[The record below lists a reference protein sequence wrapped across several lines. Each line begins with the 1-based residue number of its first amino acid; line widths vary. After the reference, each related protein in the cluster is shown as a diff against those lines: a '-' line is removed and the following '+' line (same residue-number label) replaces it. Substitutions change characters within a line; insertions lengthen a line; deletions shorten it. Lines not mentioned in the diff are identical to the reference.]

1 LHWLLVH
8 PPLLGPAVLAPLAAE
23 LVRRGPVAGVP
34 DLRPR
39 VTEAPGWRQRW
50 VAAAAASGPADAVL
64 GFSGAGVTV
73 PAVAAAVG
81 ARRLARVDALLPV
94 RSGATVPDDDIRD
107 RVAALVSDVRI
118 ADWTTWWGPDALP
131 DLVPDDLLR
140 AALRADGHRLP
151 ADVYDVA
158 VPVPGVWPEEGAGYV
173 QLSPA
178 YADAAAE
185 ARWRGWPVAGGP
197 DGSHLDVATGPET
210 VADLLG

>member
-1 LHWLLVH
+1 MPLHWL

-23 LVRRGPVAGVP
+23 LVRRGHVAGVP

-64 GFSGAGVTV
+64 GFSGAGVTL

-118 ADWTTWWGPDALP
+118 ADW
-131 DLVPDDLLR
+131 
-140 AALRADGHRLP
+140 
-151 ADVYDVA
+151 
-158 VPVPGVWPEEGAGYV
+158 
-173 QLSPA
+173 
-178 YADAAAE
+178 
-185 ARWRGWPVAGGP
+185 PVAGGP
-197 DGSHLDVATGPET
+197 DGSHLDVATGPRRSPTCSAERGGHL
-210 VADLLG
+210 AASRDPR

>member
-1 LHWLLVH
+1 
-8 PPLLGPAVLAPLAAE
+8 
-23 LVRRGPVAGVP
+23 VP
-34 DLRPR
+34 GGSPGSTRSCPS
-39 VTEAPGWRQRW
+39 APGR
-50 VAAAAASGPADAVL
+50 PC
-64 GFSGAGVTV
+64 
-73 PAVAAAVG
+73 P
-81 ARRLARVDALLPV
+81 
-94 RSGATVPDDDIRD
+94 
-107 RVAALVSDVRI
+107 
-118 ADWTTWWGPDALP
+118 TWWGPDALP

-185 ARWRGWPVAGGP
+185 ARWRGWPAAGGP
-197 DGSHLDVATGPET
+197 DGSHPDVATGPET